1 MYQDLE
7 LLTAAAAAGDRAA
20 WDELVDIYAA
30 AVWEL
35 ARAGVGPER
44 AGAASE
50 LAWLRAVQAVHASP
64 RIGVAVWDVL
74 KAAVLC
80 ELSDEKGW
88 SPPGGPSTGACRAG
102 TERPRRTRAGQRITV
117 ALPAHR
123 IAAGTVVAVTSR
135 DGLRRRFALPE
146 GAAPGAVVLLPGDD
160 GGVEIVIDLR
170 TGGRPAASGPVSPA
184 SAGCSRPG
192 RPRAPRR

>member
-7 LLTAAAAAGDRAA
+7 LLTAAAATGDRAA
-20 WDELVDIYAA
+20 WDQLVDIYAG
-30 AVWEL
+30 AVWQL
-35 ARAGVGPER
+35 ACAGAGPEP
-44 AGAASE
+44 AKAASE
-50 LAWLRAVQAVHASP
+50 LAWRRAVQAVHTSP
-64 RIGVAVWDVL
+64 RIGAAVWDVL
-74 KAAVLC
+74 TAAVLS
-80 ELSDEKGW
+80 EVNEEGDR
-88 SPPGGPSTGACRAG
+88 SPRAGSTGAGRVV
-102 TERPRRTRAGQRITV
+102 TDRPRLTRAGQRITV

-123 IAAGTVVAVTSR
+123 IAAGTVVAVTSP